1 MDLPRS
7 TSPQPMV
14 RVASHEGPIDL
25 RHPTPDLQSL
35 QGAYIGNVERLEERA
50 ERMSS
55 TGSELGEEIRKLQLE
70 QKLSDSRK
78 SSLLSGGDDRVL
90 PAARSR
96 NASTSSYTNSIVD
109 VNTTARWGGYSP
121 GGFITSP
128 IGSIRSGSWSQPSL
142 QRQRSASRTSRLGNV
157 IHPEDEENHH
167 DQTVSPTMHNAVPRS
182 ASPKPSSRRESSFGQ
197 HYDQIAQEIT
207 NAFDYNPNKSPMSDS
222 QHHSGYFQHDLP
234 DRPPTAASTDTYHQA
249 RTLFQDFDGVHC
261 SPVAE
266 EFGANSQNNG
276 SRNSSLLRS
285 MPPPPQP
292 GQPPPNDGMVFYPAP
307 VPRMLNLPK
316 RLSQLPAA
324 SVQAKRRTQLLQ
336 SLPPDARKSAIWLP
350 DEARNS
356 SDSADAAQ
364 NRKSVMNPRKSV
376 SGLPA
381 QLRASMF
388 FDQVAEAQEFE
399 VKGES
404 AEETL
409 DSILEASAH
418 APVGAFTDHPYAG
431 RVGNEVYGK
440 EDVRRS
446 TISLLNQDKA
456 EARKSRSS
464 LNLLRTRRNS
474 SGDGL
479 NKLQK
484 RNSTQDLNRLTVRN
498 SSHMS
503 IATGPLNDVDQSYH
517 HQEDNED
524 EPGEHTPMRHSL
536 NDDRLNDEREHSPE
550 DLGEGE
556 EEMPEEPQGPQF
568 HGPPTTLLAEL
579 QMRKQ
584 LQKSRNVNN
593 TNFSA
598 GLHSTLL
605 ELDAVAQLEKKKRHN
620 AKVTL
625 AWEDPDARPAVE
637 EDDDDEVPLGM
648 LYPQRDG
655 LINKGRDK
663 PMAADWDRPLGLI
676 AQRELEDN
684 EPLSKRRNR
693 LRGVDPRRV
702 PSPVKRLGMSQHSP
716 SMPMLPGQ
724 AATPP
729 VEEEGEEETLAQRK
743 RRLAERQ
750 VLDNAIGNV
759 ETRPI
764 SGDFASEMMSQFGGL
779 NDAEKEAPPAVPVDE
794 EEETL
799 GQRRARLRLEAIA
812 RGENPDGATN
822 ALSRPPLRGSHSM
835 ADLLSAHPLGPNSAR
850 KVSNEALLSSLPAGS
865 LLQQNEMKRTRQK
878 ADLMETN
885 KRSTSYGLDKPL
897 IGDLGNIQDPS
908 LVAKPAPFKGGVYN
922 NGIGGRGGAAATPQP
937 ALGNAHTNSGYYPMA
952 NMGMPTSMSMNFAQP
967 GYFPQPSLM
976 PQQMMGLN
984 MGMQAQG
991 FPQPGFGGYPQM
1003 SMQQMQQMSLA
1014 MQQPYDPAMDA
1025 RQRDMIDRWRQ
1036 SIMP

>member
-1 MDLPRS
+1 
-7 TSPQPMV
+7 
-14 RVASHEGPIDL
+14 
-25 RHPTPDLQSL
+25 
-35 QGAYIGNVERLEERA
+35 
-50 ERMSS
+50 
-55 TGSELGEEIRKLQLE
+55 
-70 QKLSDSRK
+70 
-78 SSLLSGGDDRVL
+78 
-90 PAARSR
+90 
-96 NASTSSYTNSIVD
+96 
-109 VNTTARWGGYSP
+109 
-121 GGFITSP
+121 
-128 IGSIRSGSWSQPSL
+128 
-142 QRQRSASRTSRLGNV
+142 
-157 IHPEDEENHH
+157 
-167 DQTVSPTMHNAVPRS
+167 
-182 ASPKPSSRRESSFGQ
+182 
-197 HYDQIAQEIT
+197 
-207 NAFDYNPNKSPMSDS
+207 
-222 QHHSGYFQHDLP
+222 
-234 DRPPTAASTDTYHQA
+234 
-249 RTLFQDFDGVHC
+249 
-261 SPVAE
+261 
-266 EFGANSQNNG
+266 
-276 SRNSSLLRS
+276 
-285 MPPPPQP
+285 
-292 GQPPPNDGMVFYPAP
+292 
-307 VPRMLNLPK
+307 
-316 RLSQLPAA
+316 
-324 SVQAKRRTQLLQ
+324 
-336 SLPPDARKSAIWLP
+336 
-350 DEARNS
+350 
-356 SDSADAAQ
+356 
-364 NRKSVMNPRKSV
+364 
-376 SGLPA
+376 
-381 QLRASMF
+381 MF

-418 APVGAFTDHPYAG
+418 APVGAFTDHPFAG

-440 EDVRRS
+440 EENRHSGV
-446 TISLLNQDKA
+446 SLLNQDKA
-456 EARKSRSS
+456 DARKSRSS

-484 RNSTQDLNRLTVRN
+484 RSSTHDLNRLTVRN

-503 IATGPLNDVDQSYH
+503 VGTGPLNDVATGPLNDVATGPLNDVDQSYH
-517 HQEDNED
+517 HHEED
-524 EPGEHTPMRHSL
+524 EDEAGEHTPLRHSL
-536 NDDRLNDEREHSPE
+536 NDDRLNDEREHFPE
-550 DLGEGE
+550 NLEEGE
-556 EEMPEEPQGPQF
+556 EGLHEEPQGPQY

-648 LYPQRDG
+648 LFPQRDG

-684 EPLSKRRNR
+684 EPLSKRRHR
-693 LRGVDPRRV
+693 LRGGDPRRG
-702 PSPVKRLGMSQHSP
+702 PSPVKRLGMSQPSP
-716 SMPMLPGQ
+716 SMPILPGQ

-729 VEEEGEEETLAQRK
+729 VEEEGEEETLAERK
-743 RRLAERQ
+743 RRLADRQ
-750 VLDNAIGNV
+750 ALDNAIGNV

-764 SGDFASEMMSQFGGL
+764 SGDFANEMMSQFGGL
-779 NDAEKEAPPAVPVDE
+779 NDVEKEKPVAAPADE

-799 GQRRARLRLEAIA
+799 GQRRARLRAKAIA
-812 RGENPDGATN
+812 RGDNPDGAAG

-835 ADLLSAHPLGPNSAR
+835 ADLLSAHPLGPHSAR
-850 KVSNEALLSSLPAGS
+850 KVSNEALISSLPPGS
-865 LLQQNEMKRTRQK
+865 LLQQSEIKRTRQK
-878 ADLMETN
+878 ADLLETN

-908 LVAKPAPFKGGVYN
+908 LAAKPTPFKGGIYN
-922 NGIGGRGGAAATPQP
+922 NGMGGVGGAVASPQP
-937 ALGNAHTNSGYYPMA
+937 AQPNGYFPMA
-952 NMGMPTSMSMNFAQP
+952 NMGLPTSMSMNFTQP
-967 GYFPQPSLM
+967 SYFPQPSLM
-976 PQQMMGLN
+976 PQQMMGMG
-984 MGMQAQG
+984 MGMQAPG
-991 FPQPGFGGYPQM
+991 YPQPGFGGYPQM